1 MSRKHAALV
10 FVPLLSGAAIIGAGF
25 STWYFTQSSEVIT
38 NQFSAQI
45 SGGLH
50 GGVFT
55 FASEATINFD
65 QNEISY
71 VGTTDAFVG
80 FGYVQHAA
88 AKEIQ
93 VEFSQDKEG
102 NKAGVVAEWGYVND
116 TGDYKP
122 ANDIATYLQTLDLGT
137 PDVGYYTI
145 EDTESESESLV
156 YEVYYVVFTNGNNHA
171 AELLVAFK
179 TALAAAQFQD
189 VEGNEKT
196 LGAEVYV
203 PESLIINN
211 TSYIVIQTGSMEE
224 ANPDNEYLLEND
236 LDDQIKQYSLIGIE
250 HTDFDKVELYDV
262 IAFHDSDGNI
272 IVHRVVGI
280 HDDDGERTL
289 QTRGDSNNASM
300 DDEMAIAKKDFIGTY
315 DGYQNYG
322 LGITVT
328 YLRSTLGIIALCGFG
343 LFLLAYSITDGL
355 IDKAYQERIGG
366 IAKEWDYKK

>member
-1 MSRKHAALV
+1 MEGQSQLYTVASVIGVIVIFAMAAC
-10 FVPLLSGAAIIGAGF
+10 FAILFAV
-25 STWYFTQSSEVIT
+25 YA
-38 NQFSAQI
+38 NQKI
-45 SGGLH
+45 KNLRGGLDDENLGKDLDRMMGRYLDRSFNKYRRRASH
-50 GGVFT
+50 ERDAVDEPEFFGPDSKVEDGLYTLSLKDCQRGST
-55 FASEATINFD
+55 FLVRLGNVLYAIFIVACLAFAAFGIYMN
-65 QNEISY
+65 
-71 VGTTDAFVG
+71 TTDQPIF
-80 FGYVQHAA
+80 
-88 AKEIQ
+88 
-93 VEFSQDKEG
+93 
-102 NKAGVVAEWGYVND
+102 
-116 TGDYKP
+116 
-122 ANDIATYLQTLDLGT
+122 
-137 PDVGYYTI
+137 
-145 EDTESESESLV
+145 
-156 YEVYYVVFTNGNNHA
+156 
-171 AELLVAFK
+171 
-179 TALAAAQFQD
+179 
-189 VEGNEKT
+189 
-196 LGAEVYV
+196 
-203 PESLIINN
+203 INN

>member
-45 SGGLH
+45 EAARLP

-55 FASEATINFD
+55 FASETTINFD

-93 VEFSQDKEG
+93 VEFSQDEDG
-102 NKAGVVAEWGYVND
+102 NKAGVAAEWGYVNG
-116 TGDYKP
+116 TDYET

-145 EDTESESESLV
+145 EDTELESESLV

-171 AELLVAFK
+171 AELLAAFK

-203 PESLIINN
+203 PESLTINN
-211 TSYIVIQTGSMEE
+211 LPLPSYAGTFDRTNYT
-224 ANPDNEYLLEND
+224 A
-236 LDDQIKQYSLIGIE
+236 YSE
-250 HTDFDKVELYDV
+250 FRKKVEAGL
-262 IAFHDSDGNI
+262 
-272 IVHRVVGI
+272 
-280 HDDDGERTL
+280 TL
-289 QTRGDSNNASM
+289 RFSTYAITTNPTETNN
-300 DDEMAIAKKDFIGTY
+300 
-315 DGYQNYG
+315 
-322 LGITVT
+322 
-328 YLRSTLGIIALCGFG
+328 
-343 LFLLAYSITDGL
+343 
-355 IDKAYQERIGG
+355 
-366 IAKEWDYKK
+366 